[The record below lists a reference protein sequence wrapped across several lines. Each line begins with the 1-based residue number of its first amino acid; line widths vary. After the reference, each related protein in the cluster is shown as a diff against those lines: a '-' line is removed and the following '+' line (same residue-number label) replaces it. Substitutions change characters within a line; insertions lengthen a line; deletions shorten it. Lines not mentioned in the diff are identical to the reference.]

1 MPATNGVLKA
11 KSLTLQGSGAN
22 PDFKMTIENDVYK
35 LNRGTSTLLTVAA
48 DELTSV
54 VDNSNGTITQDK
66 VTIGTNTEIQGDLQ
80 VTGALKIN
88 DFSISKNAD
97 GHLVLA

>member
-1 MPATNGVLKA
+1 MPTTNGVLKA
-11 KSLTLQGSGAN
+11 KSLTLQGSGNN

-48 DELTSV
+48 DELSSV
-54 VDNSNGTITQDK
+54 VDSSNGSITQDK

-80 VTGALKIN
+80 LTGALKIN
-88 DFSISKNAD
+88 DFTISQNSNGD
-97 GHLVLA
+97 VILA